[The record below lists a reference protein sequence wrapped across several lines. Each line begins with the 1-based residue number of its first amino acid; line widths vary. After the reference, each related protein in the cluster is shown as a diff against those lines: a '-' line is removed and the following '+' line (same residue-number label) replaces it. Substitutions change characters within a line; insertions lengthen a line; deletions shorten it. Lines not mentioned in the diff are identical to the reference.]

1 LCVQQ
6 VRSLFIFKH
15 QVEKSYE
22 TLSKALMKHTQFDI
36 NVNNLKLESIHD
48 TSLIQTESKIQ
59 NPNITLNREIED
71 DLLNEIS

>member
-1 LCVQQ
+1 
-6 VRSLFIFKH
+6 
-15 QVEKSYE
+15 
-22 TLSKALMKHTQFDI
+22 MKHTQFDI